1 MSVNEIRLSQVCRE
15 GDKQWMPLA
24 EKDFPEL
31 FQVVTSHSEKFPEQQ
46 NRRDSAY
53 DTDYFVIRPKRVIQ
67 PRLHER
73 YETAVYCSILSSTK
87 TFKTATI
94 DLSEGGLYF
103 KDLIPEWVAGYFIVA
118 VHGLNSSDQTQF
130 QLMCSLVEDQK
141 EKKRV
146 QIVSEEQDPQ
156 FLLYK
161 EWLLTLKK

>member
-1 MSVNEIRLSQVCRE
+1 MSVNEIRLSQVCQQ
-15 GDKQWMPLA
+15 GDKQWKPLI

-31 FQVVTSHSEKFPEQQ
+31 FQSVESHPDQFPEQQ

-73 YETAVYCSILSSTK
+73 YETAVHCSILSSTK
-87 TFKTATI
+87 TFKTTTI

-118 VHGLNSSDQTQF
+118 IHGLDSFDGTKF

-146 QIVSEEQDPQ
+146 QIVSEEQDSQ